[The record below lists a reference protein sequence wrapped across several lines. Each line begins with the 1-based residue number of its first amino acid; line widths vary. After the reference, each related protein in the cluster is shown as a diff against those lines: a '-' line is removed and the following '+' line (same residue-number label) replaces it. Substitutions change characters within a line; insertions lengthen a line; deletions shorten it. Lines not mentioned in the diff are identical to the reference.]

1 MRARITTAS
10 LLICLATTA
19 TAVAG
24 ETAPT
29 VAPTVIGAAAA
40 TEAAAPGARPARKL
54 GQYSG
59 FEGRE
64 RELGIAVAAALRT
77 LQPTGATPGAVDP
90 RVDFTGREDVLGGAM
105 TQVVRTL
112 NHNQGYQHEM
122 NDALVKMTLDHI
134 MFAKRHGMLRQLIED
149 DILSQKQQLERVA
162 RLIERGGS
170 RDLALVA
177 IFEQTACFFQ
187 LVDRHERAPG
197 RVTFRSPYAT
207 VLRETTRMKIHDLSE
222 QEIHEIWTIPR
233 MQAYAKVLGVELEV
247 SPWRD
252 DGMVTVTVKGGV

>member
-1 MRARITTAS
+1 MRGSITTAFLAM
-10 LLICLATTA
+10 LLTTA
-19 TAVAG
+19 AQAG
-24 ETAPT
+24 ASDAAP
-29 VAPTVIGAAAA
+29 AGAAA
-40 TEAAAPGARPARKL
+40 TPPAAAGAPPARPARKL

-64 RELGIAVAAALRT
+64 RELGLAVAAAMRT
-77 LQPTGATPGAVDP
+77 LQPTGAAPGAVDP
-90 RVDFTGREDVLGGAM
+90 RVDFSGREDMLGGAM

-149 DILSQKQQLERVA
+149 DILSQQQQLERVA

-197 RVTFRSPYAT
+197 RVSFRSPYGT
-207 VLRETTRMKIHDLSE
+207 VLRETTRMKIHDLTE
-222 QEIHEIWTIPR
+222 QELHEIWTIPR

-247 SPWRD
+247 TPWRD
-252 DGMVTVTVKGGV
+252 DGVVTVSVKGGV

>member
-1 MRARITTAS
+1 MRAWIMTAS
-10 LLICLATTA
+10 LLICLVTAA
-19 TAVAG
+19 TAAI
-24 ETAPT
+24 ETT
-29 VAPTVIGAAAA
+29 GQGT
-40 TEAAAPGARPARKL
+40 RPARKL

-64 RELGIAVAAALRT
+64 RELGLAVAAALRT
-77 LQPTGATPGAVDP
+77 LQPTGARPGAIDP
-90 RVDFTGREDVLGGAM
+90 RVDFTGRENMLGGAM

-149 DILSQKQQLERVA
+149 DILSQRQQLERVA

-197 RVTFRSPYAT
+197 RVSFRSPYGT
-207 VLRETTRMKIHDLSE
+207 VLRETTRMQIHDLTE
-222 QEIHEIWTIPR
+222 QEIHEIWTMPR
-233 MQAYAKVLGVELEV
+233 MQAYAQVLGVELEIT
-247 SPWRD
+247 PWRE
-252 DGMVTVTVKGGV
+252 DGVVTVSVKGGV

>member
-1 MRARITTAS
+1 M
-10 LLICLATTA
+10 
-19 TAVAG
+19 
-24 ETAPT
+24 P
-29 VAPTVIGAAAA
+29 PAAAA
-40 TEAAAPGARPARKL
+40 APAARPARKL

-64 RELGIAVAAALRT
+64 RELGLAVAAAMRN
-77 LQPTGATPGAVDP
+77 LQPTGSAPGAVDP
-90 RVDFTGREDVLGGAM
+90 RVDFSGREDMLGGAM

-149 DILSQKQQLERVA
+149 DILSQRQQLERVA

-197 RVTFRSPYAT
+197 RVSFRSPYGT
-207 VLRETTRMKIHDLSE
+207 VLRETTRMKIHDLTE
-222 QEIHEIWTIPR
+222 QELHEIWTIPR

-247 SPWRD
+247 TPWRD
-252 DGMVTVTVKGGV
+252 DGVVTVSVKGGV

>member
-1 MRARITTAS
+1 MRAWITTAS
-10 LLICLATTA
+10 LLICLATAA
-19 TAVAG
+19 TAAAG
-24 ETAPT
+24 E
-29 VAPTVIGAAAA
+29 VAPSLAAAAAA
-40 TEAAAPGARPARKL
+40 TEGAAPGARPARKL

-64 RELGIAVAAALRT
+64 RELGVAVSAALRT
-77 LQPTGATPGAVDP
+77 LQPTGATPGATDP
-90 RVDFTGREDVLGGAM
+90 RIDFTGREDMLGGAM

-197 RVTFRSPYAT
+197 RVSFRSPYGT
-207 VLRETTRMKIHDLSE
+207 VLRETTRMKIHDLTE
-222 QEIHEIWTIPR
+222 QEIHEIWTMPR

-247 SPWRD
+247 TPWRE
-252 DGMVTVTVKGGV
+252 DGVVTVSVKGGV